1 MSKSDVKKALKVAE
15 KAQTSAVVQ
24 HKKRS
29 FRVGKLVSIADI
41 AQFERRLL
49 KSATRSAVGLGG
61 AGTSNISVNDA
72 YKLSAVCSILV
83 KAVEVSELEGRVVLL
98 EKKVAGVH

>member
-1 MSKSDVKKALKVAE
+1 MSKSDVKKALKVAVD
-15 KAQTSAVVQ
+15 AQKSAVVQ

-29 FRVGKLVSIADI
+29 FRVGKLETVADI

-49 KSATRSAVGLGG
+49 KSATRSAVGREGG
-61 AGTSNISVNDA
+61 VSVNDA

>member
-1 MSKSDVKKALKVAE
+1 MVKKC
-15 KAQTSAVVQ
+15 AVVQ
-24 HKKRS
+24 HKKRA
-29 FRVGKLVSIADI
+29 FRVGKLSSVADI

-61 AGTSNISVNDA
+61 VSVNDA

-83 KAVEVSELEGRVVLL
+83 KAVEVSELEARLVTL
-98 EKKVAGVH
+98 EKKVGGVR

>member
-1 MSKSDVKKALKVAE
+1 MSKSDTKKDLKVDE

-24 HKKRS
+24 HRKRA
-29 FRVGKLVSIADI
+29 FRVGRLETVADI

-49 KSATRSAVGLGG
+49 KSATRSAVGREGG
-61 AGTSNISVNDA
+61 VSVNDA

-83 KAVEVSELEGRVVLL
+83 KAVEVSELEDRLQAL
-98 EKKVAGVH
+98 EKKMEGVR